1 MAVVL
6 RAKPWARLVFIIP
19 IRTFLD
25 VAIVFLVATL
35 KALDILETHVF
46 RLKLEDRGAIEGR

>member
-1 MAVVL
+1 MAVIL
-6 RAKPWARLVFIIP
+6 RAKPWTRLVFIIP

-25 VAIVFLVATL
+25 VPIVFLVATL

-46 RLKLEDRGAIEGR
+46 

>member
-19 IRTFLD
+19 TRTFLD

-46 RLKLEDRGAIEGR
+46 